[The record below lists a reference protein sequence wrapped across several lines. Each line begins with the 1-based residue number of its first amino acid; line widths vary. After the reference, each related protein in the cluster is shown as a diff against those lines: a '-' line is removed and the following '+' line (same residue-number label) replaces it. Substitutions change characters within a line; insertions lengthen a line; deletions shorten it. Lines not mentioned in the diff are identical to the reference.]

1 MTKLIN
7 LATLVAVW
15 LYCSYSA
22 VRVFQSPFI
31 LKWRLLIIALLA
43 AIVITATVGIWREN
57 KQINK

>member
-31 LKWRLLIIALLA
+31 LKWKLVIAILLA
-43 AIVITATVGIWREN
+43 AIVIATTAGIWREN
-57 KQINK
+57 KQINN